1 MSMESDKLS
10 PNEAA
15 ILELAATLGIL
26 RPRDLRARGH
36 SVAYL
41 QRLLAKGRLAKLG
54 RGQYALPGREPT
66 KDDTLAVTAKRYP
79 GTVVCLLSAL
89 RFHELTT
96 QSPRSIW
103 LAVEGSKLA
112 PSNTP
117 AAIQVVRMTGPSY
130 KSGITTHLVGQ
141 VPVRIY
147 DPAKTVAD
155 CFKFRSRVG
164 LDVAVEALRDC
175 LAQRKATPAQIWSFA
190 GICRVKTIMRPY
202 LEALA

>member
-1 MSMESDKLS
+1 MIKRPKNLS
-10 PNEAA
+10 SNEAE
-15 ILELAATLGIL
+15 ILELVADQGIL

-41 QRLLAKGRLAKLG
+41 QRLLAKGLLVRLG
-54 RGQYALPGREPT
+54 RGQYTLPDREPT
-66 KDDTLAVTAKRYP
+66 EHDTMAVTAKRYP

-112 PSNTP
+112 PADTP
-117 AAIQVVRMTGPSY
+117 AAIEVVRL
-130 KSGITTHLVGQ
+130 SGRAFHEGIRIRELGQ

-147 DPAKTVAD
+147 EPAKTVAD
-155 CFKFRSRVG
+155 CFKFRNRVG
-164 LDVAVEALRDC
+164 LDVAIEALREC
-175 LAQRKATPAQIWSFA
+175 LRQRRATPAQIWSYA
-190 GICRVKTIMRPY
+190 EICRVKTFIKPY